1 MSGPSKFLKEASG
14 FVNWFKNKAL
24 PLWLGVGIDEF
35 GVFHERLEP
44 CGRPDVLADRRVRVQ
59 SRQIYVFAQ
68 AYELGWLDSAQ
79 GVCDRSTDELFRL
92 AAMRDSSGTF
102 DGVVNALT
110 ADGRVAD
117 PTRDLYTHAFVLLAL
132 AWRQR
137 AFQDESAIELADEV
151 LAFLDRRMKAD
162 NGGWVES
169 LPVATPRRQ
178 NPHMH
183 LFEAFL
189 ALAEATG
196 EERFLKRASDMRELF
211 ETVFFDPLS
220 GNLYEFFEDDWSRH
234 PVEGNIVEPGHMMEW
249 AWLLEKYG
257 ELTGDPQYKI
267 SRRLYDRALSV
278 GRDPESGLLVDR
290 ISDDGSPLWSR
301 RRLWPQTEFVKA
313 AISMGR
319 RGDQHAY
326 GLAADVLA
334 QLRATYLNVDV
345 EGAWRDRY
353 DERGGALPGP
363 IPASSLYHLMCC
375 ATEVDKAVQM
385 ITEPAAI
392 SA

>member
-24 PLWLGVGIDEF
+24 PLWLEVGIDEF
-35 GVFHERLEP
+35 GVFHERLES
-44 CGRPDVLADRRVRVQ
+44 CGRPDLMADRRVRVQ
-59 SRQIYVFAQ
+59 SRQIYVFSQ
-68 AYELGWLDSAQ
+68 ACELGWIDD
-79 GVCDRSTDELFRL
+79 GKGICDRSTDELLRL
-92 AAMRDSSGTF
+92 AVVRDSGGTF
-102 DGVVNALT
+102 DGVVNSLT
-110 ADGRVAD
+110 ADGRVSD

-132 AWRQR
+132 AWRRR
-137 AFQDESAIELADEV
+137 AFRDEDAIALADEV
-151 LAFLDRRMKAD
+151 LVFLDRRMKSD
-162 NGGWVES
+162 KGGWVES

-196 EERFLKRASDMRELF
+196 EARFLKRASDMRELF
-211 ETVFFDPLS
+211 ETVFFDQIT
-220 GNLYEFFEDDWSRH
+220 GNLYEFFNEDWSRH
-234 PVEGNIVEPGHMMEW
+234 PVDGSIVEPGHMMEW

-257 ELTGDPQYKI
+257 ELTGDPQHAV
-267 SRRLYDRALSV
+267 SRRLYDRALAV

-319 RGDQHAY
+319 RGDQNAY
-326 GLAADVLA
+326 GLAADVLE
-334 QLRATYLNVDV
+334 QLRTTYLNVDV

-353 DERGGALPGP
+353 DEQGGALPGP

-375 ATEVDKAVQM
+375 TAEVDAALQVLAQ
-385 ITEPAAI
+385 PASI